1 MHSIAIY
8 IHIPYCLYKCHYCD
22 FNSYPV
28 TSAEPYESEYL
39 KGLLKEIESAKAAF
53 SRFRTPSIFFGG
65 GTPSLFSPQAIGKL
79 IEKVSDISDLSSDCE
94 ITLEVNPK
102 TVTKE
107 KLKDFLKAGINR
119 FSVGVQSFQ
128 NRYLSPLG
136 RLHTGEEAEETL
148 KIFHRIGADNFNLDL
163 MFGFPNQTTE
173 EVLQDIKKAIELHP
187 AHLSYYN
194 LTLEKGT
201 LLNEQERKGEIRLP
215 ENEIQAEMYHQG
227 IEFLEKNGY
236 SLYEISN
243 FSLPDKNSRH
253 NLAYWKYQDYLG
265 FGAGAV
271 SFLNRRWFQLNQN
284 ETELYG
290 WRWTNPLTPKDY
302 LASVEKEYS
311 AIPKEKIDLKTAQGE
326 FWMMGLRLKEGV
338 AISEYRSHFGEEN
351 LGLYREILNPFIAK
365 GWIQSDQER
374 FAVTEEGRFF
384 TNDIVSSLLI

>member
-1 MHSIAIY
+1 MLPIAIY

-39 KGLLKEIESAKAAF
+39 KGLLKEIASAKTTF
-53 SRFRTPSIFFGG
+53 SKFETPSIFFGG
-65 GTPSLFSPQAIGKL
+65 GTPSLFSPQAIEKL

-102 TVTKE
+102 TVTKQN
-107 KLKDFLKAGINR
+107 LKDFLKAGINR

-136 RLHTGEEAEETL
+136 RLHTGDEAEETL
-148 KIFHRIGADNFNLDL
+148 KIFHQIGADNFNIDL
-163 MFGFPNQTTE
+163 MFGFPDQATE
-173 EVLQDIKKAIELHP
+173 EVLEDIKKAVELHP

-201 LLNEQERKGEIRLP
+201 LLNEQERKGDIRLP
-215 ENEIQAEMYHQG
+215 ENEIQAEMYQRG
-227 IEFLEKNGY
+227 MEFLEKKAY

-243 FSLPDKNSRH
+243 FSLPNKKSRH

-271 SFLNRRWFQLNQN
+271 SFLNRRWFSAAD
-284 ETELYG
+284 TKLYG

-302 LASVEKEYS
+302 LASVEKKDS
-311 AIPKEKIDLKTAQGE
+311 GLLKEKIDLKTAQGE

-338 AISEYRSHFGEEN
+338 AISEYYSHFGEEN
-351 LGLYREILNPFIAK
+351 FRIYREIMNSFITK
-365 GWIQSDQER
+365 GWVQLDQDH